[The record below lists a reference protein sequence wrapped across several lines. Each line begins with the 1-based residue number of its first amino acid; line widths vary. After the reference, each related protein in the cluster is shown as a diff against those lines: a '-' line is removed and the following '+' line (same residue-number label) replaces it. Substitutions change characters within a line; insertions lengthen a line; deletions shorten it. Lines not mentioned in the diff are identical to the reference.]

1 MSTRQTSFFDQD
13 CTSKKPRWQT
23 YRKHERARGP
33 DQEKS
38 TVRGH
43 DQPPIMP
50 SAESRSKLKAFQF
63 IEGRP
68 SALVAPANEKENMPQ
83 KKLPNVSI
91 QDGSSE
97 IVKKQNINTQA
108 SSQEAR
114 PPATPATRLPLA
126 DLIGNVDETTRRR
139 VLQDTTPE
147 DHLHW
152 MPDSSFSTTKTP
164 RSRSRKRAHSSS
176 PPSSQHER
184 SAHFPSEKQN
194 LNLEHVKQLLRTP
207 QVDPIADL
215 WNRYAPE
222 TSNRETP
229 NAQAQPV
236 HLLINESSPHSPD
249 AQTSGSKSGLRRWAS
264 EGNQWLHH
272 RAKRRK
278 TVATAYREQIEDV
291 FADKAANVEQ
301 SVVDGSRTSRVGFL
315 VERMQET
322 LLKQP
327 PLPHDNDD
335 PSSSSPLPEHGVLQ
349 NEPSQLTSPLQK
361 LGDVGREQD
370 QLHPS
375 RQTAH
380 YSQGSKPPGR
390 QPSSEAE
397 SEDLTTG
404 MLQALKPA
412 HPQAHG
418 DTASS
423 IGPDASVIK
432 PLGDD
437 LASQDLTEA
446 AAILKDAQ
454 GLAEFFDDFDE
465 GDVFS
470 AGMENVASRYDT
482 QPKLDTKEANTDQST
497 VARQSTVGSA
507 TTSGVINPSIRME
520 KEGEAICIDDDEDD
534 FGVGDIDDEAFATA
548 EVMTTQSHRS
558 TIQSR
563 PSESEQKA
571 GKIQRYL
578 VTDIIEGEYTTKHG
592 VARPEKVLLVK
603 EEKSKM
609 AKAVTLRQSWYD
621 TPCTPN
627 SYVHVIG
634 DFSHTGQCTIDD
646 ASNMI
651 ILHPDHLISA
661 TVVADSFECIRRAV
675 LQDRVKATS
684 TANEPQVY
692 GQILHELFQE
702 AMTANRWDTE
712 WLIHAV
718 EGIVLR
724 HLESIYELNLTIPLA
739 IDAIRTKLPELQA
752 WARSFVRE
760 EPGPETLIKDRS
772 GKDVAMS
779 ISKLLDVE
787 EHVLS
792 PKFGLKGNI
801 DATMEV
807 VMNDEDGKKR
817 LTVPFEVKTGSTRAA
832 AAHRAQTA
840 LYTLLL
846 SDRYDI
852 NVLYGILYYMERS
865 EISRVAAIRHEIRH
879 MIMQRNELACY
890 VRSRLELPPVL
901 EDSHKCKNC
910 YAKVPCFVYH
920 KLAEDG
926 AMEESTAK
934 QEFDGLVKGLKLVHA
949 EFFKKWDRLIT
960 KEESEMTRFRRE
972 LWTMLST
979 EREKLGRCF
988 SNVVL
993 EPDSFQEQAG
1003 AMKINRFKY
1012 TFVKQ
1017 KKTPGFS
1024 FTESQLTVGE
1034 PIVISDEKGH
1044 FALANGYV
1052 TSIGRRR
1059 ISVAVDRRL
1068 HNARVKQDG
1077 FDDEMNQV
1085 FAGIMEVGESSQGL
1099 KHRRYAGEEVVYRL
1113 DKDEF
1118 SNGMATVRNNLIQMM
1133 TSEYHA
1139 RELRALI
1146 VEDVPPKFKADPSA
1160 YSLSGPRSQDGLNS
1174 DQKTAV
1180 EKVMAAEDYALVL
1193 GMPGT
1198 GKTTT
1203 IAHIIRALVAKGK
1216 SVLLTSYTHTAVDN
1230 ILLKIRDNNIDILR
1244 LGAIAK
1250 VHPEVR
1256 EFAQLAAE
1264 PRKSIEELQEIY
1276 TKPQV
1281 VATTCLGINHHVFQE
1296 RIFDYCIVD
1305 EASQITLPVC
1315 LGPIR
1320 MAKTFILVGDHYQLP
1335 PLVQNKEALEGGL
1348 DVSLFKLLSD
1358 RRPESVVSL
1367 EHQYRMCEDIMLLS
1381 NTLIYNGRLKC
1392 GNEAVARRSLS
1403 IPDRDGLLR
1412 KRPTQLPCSQ
1422 HVSLCECSHLGSCWI
1437 DRLLSPTQRVTFANT
1452 DILLPTSLEECKGA
1466 RITNDLE
1473 AQLTTQLVESLL
1485 AVGIAASDIGII
1497 TFYRSQLALL
1507 RQSLKHRP
1515 EVEMHT
1521 ADRFQG
1527 RDKEVIVLS
1536 CVRSNEAANVG
1547 DLLRDWRRV
1556 NVAFTRARS
1565 KLVILGSRR
1574 TLCGNELLGKFVQLV
1589 EEKGWRYDLPK
1600 GTVEAHGELR
1610 VNSSETQ
1617 KSPSKESP
1625 KRMGPKKETTPRRS
1639 PLQAVSADCSS
1650 QRFCAS
1656 PSLLKM
1662 KSPDKAILGEV
1673 KNRKFKQPTKVG
1685 KINKDSIVGSRP
1697 VLRDIV
1703 NDALS

>member
-1 MSTRQTSFFDQD
+1 
-13 CTSKKPRWQT
+13 
-23 YRKHERARGP
+23 
-33 DQEKS
+33 
-38 TVRGH
+38 
-43 DQPPIMP
+43 MP

-68 SALVAPANEKENMPQ
+68 SAIVTPADEKENMPQ
-83 KKLPNVSI
+83 KELSRVST
-91 QDGSSE
+91 QNGGSETTQKQE
-97 IVKKQNINTQA
+97 INA
-108 SSQEAR
+108 RPSSQEAR
-114 PPATPATRLPLA
+114 PPATPATRLPLV
-126 DLIGNVDETTRRR
+126 DLIGNVDETARGRI
-139 VLQDTTPE
+139 LQDATPE

-164 RSRSRKRAHSSS
+164 RSRSRKRARSSS

-215 WNRYAPE
+215 WNRYVPE

-229 NAQAQPV
+229 NAKAQPVV

-249 AQTSGSKSGLRRWAS
+249 VQTSGNKSGLRRWAS

-278 TVATAYREQIEDV
+278 TAATAYREQIEDV
-291 FADKAANVEQ
+291 FANEVANVEQ
-301 SVVDGSRTSRVGFL
+301 SVADGSRTSRVGFL

-335 PSSSSPLPEHGVLQ
+335 PSSSSPLPEHGALQ

-361 LGDVGREQD
+361 LGNDSRD
-370 QLHPS
+370 HHQLQSS
-375 RQTAH
+375 RQAAGC
-380 YSQGSKPPGR
+380 SQKSKQPGR
-390 QPSSEAE
+390 LPSSDAE
-397 SEDLTTG
+397 SEDLTAG
-404 MLQALKPA
+404 MLQTLESAN
-412 HPQAHG
+412 PQVHG
-418 DTASS
+418 ETASS
-423 IGPDASVIK
+423 IRPDASIIE
-432 PLGDD
+432 PLGDN
-437 LASQDLTEA
+437 LASEDLTEA
-446 AAILKDAQ
+446 TAILEDAQ
-454 GLAEFFDDFDE
+454 GLADFFDDFDE
-465 GDVFS
+465 GDVF
-470 AGMENVASRYDT
+470 AADMESVASRYDA
-482 QPKLDTKEANTDQST
+482 QPKLDAKEANTDQRT
-497 VARQSTVGSA
+497 LARQSTVNSA
-507 TTSGVINPSIRME
+507 TTSDVIDPSIRMG
-520 KEGEAICIDDDEDD
+520 KEGESIVVDEDEDD

-548 EVMTTQSHRS
+548 EVMATQSHRS
-558 TIQSR
+558 TVQGQ
-563 PSESEQKA
+563 PSESEKQA

-578 VTDIIEGEYTTKHG
+578 VTDIIEGEYTNENGFT
-592 VARPEKVLLVK
+592 RPEKVLLVK

-609 AKAVTLRQSWYD
+609 TKAITLRQSWYG

-627 SYVHVIG
+627 SYVHIIG
-634 DFSHTGQCTIDD
+634 EFSHTGQCTVDD
-646 ASNMI
+646 ANNMI

-702 AMTANRWDTE
+702 AMTANRWDIE
-712 WLIHAV
+712 WLVHAV

-739 IDAIRTKLPELQA
+739 VDAVRAKLPELQA
-752 WARSFVRE
+752 WARIFVRK
-760 EPGPETLIKDRS
+760 EPSSEALIKDRS
-772 GKDVAMS
+772 RKDVVMT

-792 PKFGLKGNI
+792 PKYGLKGNI

-817 LTVPFEVKTGSTRAA
+817 LTVPFEVKTGSNRAA
-832 AAHRAQTA
+832 TAHRAQTA

-846 SDRYDI
+846 SDRYDV

-865 EISRVAAIRHEIRH
+865 EISRVPAIRHEIRH

-890 VRSRLELPPVL
+890 VRSRLELPPML
-901 EDSHKCKNC
+901 ENSHKCKTC

-920 KLAEDG
+920 RLAEDG
-926 AMEESTAK
+926 ATEKSSAK
-934 QEFDGLVKGLKLVHA
+934 QEFDEFVKGLKPVHA

-960 KEESEMTRFRRE
+960 KEESEMTKFRRE

-993 EPDSFQEQAG
+993 EPDSLQEQAG
-1003 AMKINRFKY
+1003 STKINRFKY

-1017 KKTPGFS
+1017 RKTPGFS

-1044 FALANGYV
+1044 YALANGYV
-1052 TSIGRRR
+1052 TSIRRRR

-1068 HNARVKQDG
+1068 HNARVKQSG

-1099 KHRRYAGEEVVYRL
+1099 RHRRHVGEEVVYRL

-1118 SNGMATVRNNLIQMM
+1118 SNGMATVRNNLIQIM

-1160 YSLSGPRSQDGLNS
+1160 YSLSGATSQIGLNS

-1230 ILLKIRDNNIDILR
+1230 ILLKIRDDNINILR

-1250 VHPEVR
+1250 VHPQVQ

-1392 GNEAVARRSLS
+1392 GNDAVARRSLS
-1403 IPDRDGLLR
+1403 IRDKDGLLQT
-1412 KRPTQLPCSQ
+1412 RPTPLPCSQ
-1422 HVSLCECSHLGSCWI
+1422 HVSLCKSSHQGSCWI
-1437 DRLLSPTQRVTFANT
+1437 DRLLTPIQRVTFANT
-1452 DILLPTSLEECKGA
+1452 DMLLPTSLEECKGV
-1466 RITNDLE
+1466 RITNELE
-1473 AQLTTQLVESLL
+1473 AHLTTQLVESLL
-1485 AVGIAASDIGII
+1485 TMGIAPSDIGVI

-1507 RQSLKHRP
+1507 KQSLKHHP

-1565 KLVILGSRR
+1565 KLLILGSRR
-1574 TLCGNELLGKFVQLV
+1574 TLCGNELLRQFVQLV
-1589 EEKGWRYDLPK
+1589 EERGWRYDLPK
-1600 GTVEAHGELR
+1600 GAVEAHGELR
-1610 VNSSETQ
+1610 MTSSETQ
-1617 KSPSKESP
+1617 KSQSKGSP
-1625 KRMGPKKETTPRRS
+1625 KRKDLKQEIMPKRS
-1639 PLQAVSADCSS
+1639 PLQTMSANCSS
-1650 QRFCAS
+1650 QGFGAS
-1656 PSLLKM
+1656 PSSQKVR
-1662 KSPDKAILGEV
+1662 SPDKAALGGE
-1673 KNRKFKQPTKVG
+1673 KNRRFKQPAKVG
-1685 KINKDSIVGSRP
+1685 KISKSSIVGSRP